1 MAALP
6 AMIASSEGSTTYR
19 KDLLTSAEI
28 AGKLMREGRDED
40 LAIYRDSPD
49 LQTPSS
55 EIAGSRFGEFR
66 RISPVYIRQISPD
79 LVSAD
84 FAGSRFGK
92 FRRISPDL
100 ASADFAR
107 SHFGRFRR
115 ISSNLSNLTSADVAG
130 SHKNFLRGSISLLLA
145 GERWAGRVVRGKKGV
160 GVCL

>member
-1 MAALP
+1 MKSPDLGCKLHIRRMAALP

-79 LVSAD
+79 LTSAD
-84 FAGSRFGK
+84 FAGSR
-92 FRRISPDL
+92 RISLRQMSPDL
-100 ASADFAR
+100 TRTSSVGR
-107 SHFGRFRR
+107 SHCF
-115 ISSNLSNLTSADVAG
+115 S
-130 SHKNFLRGSISLLLA
+130 RGS
-145 GERWAGRVVRGKKGV
+145 GGRGGSSGARKVYAFKKQFRK
-160 GVCL
+160 